1 MRPTLRI
8 ALLAVTLL
16 LPVALPAQASPASAP
31 AARPKPAQLPA
42 DSMARARKWTFW
54 LYTTQ
59 SDSLYAQMDS
69 GAKAVTGSP
78 RALDNNSAE
87 LAQRAGS
94 ETKVIEEKFITRNGN
109 RQYWRTASF
118 SNLAEPLLV
127 RFVMNAKGQLMGIGM
142 GLASTPPPIDP

>member
-1 MRPTLRI
+1 MRSSLRVL
-8 ALLAVTLL
+8 LLAVTLV

-31 AARPKPAQLPA
+31 TARPKPAQLPA
-42 DSMARARKWTFW
+42 DSMARARKWALW

-59 SDSLYAQMDS
+59 SDSLFAQMDS
-69 GAKAVTGSP
+69 ASKAAAGTP
-78 RALDNNSAE
+78 RELDNSSAE
-87 LAQRAGS
+87 LATRAGS

-109 RQYWRTASF
+109 RQYWRTANF
-118 SNLAEPLLV
+118 SSLTEPLLV